1 MKSRVTT
8 EQPSTAQL
16 SSRGQLGGLCIP
28 LSLTSLSL
36 PGPASTR
43 LSRSP
48 PLAPTSPTAACMVG
62 GQAGI
67 RCRLFSGYSA
77 HRRLRWAWWQWR
89 PHGLKLPF
97 SVSFPFA
104 SSTSEGTWALRWSS
118 DLRSAVAGLWA
129 RGAHG
134 SQDLGG
140 WQGSLGWTR
149 PWTAPDYPPGCPPGP
164 WCLPAPLRP
173 QAPGQARL
181 PASLGLSKVQNKSHS
196 IEGATPPGIRRLG
209 VRLFCGLIGGEN
221 HRSTV
226 HPLSCPLHYSSPGL

>member
-1 MKSRVTT
+1 MRPTLPDIPVSPRPCLSTVVSVT
-8 EQPSTAQL
+8 
-16 SSRGQLGGLCIP
+16 
-28 LSLTSLSL
+28 
-36 PGPASTR
+36 
-43 LSRSP
+43 P
-48 PLAPTSPTAACMVG
+48 PLPLPPPQQRAWWAG
-62 GQAGI
+62 GRAGI

-97 SVSFPFA
+97 SVRFPFA

-118 DLRSAVAGLWA
+118 DLRSGVAGLWA

-140 WQGSLGWTR
+140 WQG

-164 WCLPAPLRP
+164 WCLPVPLRP

-181 PASLGLSKVQNKSHS
+181 PASLGLSRVQNKSHS
-196 IEGATPPGIRRLG
+196 IAGATLPGIRRLG
-209 VRLFCGLIGGEN
+209 VRLFLWP
-221 HRSTV
+221 HR
-226 HPLSCPLHYSSPGL
+226 G